1 MHLKTSSE
9 KQRPF
14 CLGLNMLI
22 PYLSAS
28 DGTIVKM
35 QNLVDGQAIN
45 LTDKKAR
52 LYSEM

>member
-35 QNLVDGQAIN
+35 QNQAIN